1 MTRQSGYY
9 WVKHTEECI
18 FEVGFFFDYD
28 GVWQLMGACN
38 VRVLEFDLYQINE
51 TRILAPDEVSD
62 E

>member
-9 WVKHTEECI
+9 WVKI
-18 FEVGFFFDYD
+18 VGVRWEIARWSVD
-28 GVWQLMGACN
+28 LMCWFV
-38 VRVLEFDLYQINE
+38 VRGSSSLLDSDLDKINE

>member
-9 WVKHTEECI
+9 WVSNGGLWEVAFWNRMLNCWVVTESSTLWDESI
-18 FEVGFFFDYD
+18 FD
-28 GVWQLMGACN
+28 
-38 VRVLEFDLYQINE
+38 QINE